1 MKINISFHEENYFLH
16 EHNSHREACFSIS
29 IDFNSCQYCYKALQF
44 VTVSFPSFLRRFFN
58 TLQYVC
64 RFLLSV
70 KTATTSTTEIK
81 HIILRNQ

>member
-1 MKINISFHEENYFLH
+1 MKRIIFPMKRILTEKHVF
-16 EHNSHREACFSIS
+16 FIS
-29 IDFNSCQYCYKALQF
+29 IDFNSCQYSYKALQF

-64 RFLLSV
+64 GFLLSV

>member
-1 MKINISFHEENYFLH
+1 MKKIIFSH